1 MPLHYSTIESAEGPT
16 FSLPIKI
23 AAGAVVGFI
32 LILGLHNTEQL
43 FAATWSVTALTLL
56 PAAAAVTLVCYFR
69 MLKSRTA
76 IDSEYIHQDFF
87 WSKKIALADITQA
100 RFVYLPYMSWL
111 VAPRLLVR
119 VRSLGFFVFY
129 AGNVGLETAFARLAL
144 MDR

>member
-1 MPLHYSTIESAEGPT
+1 MPHYLAIENAEGPT
-16 FSLPIKI
+16 FSLPTKI
-23 AAGAVVGFI
+23 AAGSVVGLM
-32 LILGLHNTEQL
+32 LILGLHNADRL

-56 PAAAAVTLVCYFR
+56 PAAAAVTLVCYVR

-87 WSKKIALADITQA
+87 WSKKIALTDITQA
-100 RFVYLPYMSWL
+100 RFVYVPYMGWL

-129 AGNVGLETAFARLAL
+129 AGNAGLQTAFARLAL

>member
-1 MPLHYSTIESAEGPT
+1 MPLHDLAIESAEGPT
-16 FSLPIKI
+16 FSLATKI

-32 LILGLHNTEQL
+32 LILGLHNSDRL
-43 FAATWSVTALTLL
+43 FAATWSVGALTLL
-56 PAAAAVTLVCYFR
+56 ASAAAVTLVCYFR

-100 RFVYLPYMSWL
+100 RFVYVPYMSWL

-119 VRSLGFFVFY
+119 VRSLGFCAFY
-129 AGNVGLETAFARLAL
+129 AGNAGLQTAFARFTL